1 MRRLLHECSLSSSF
15 FISSDGPER
24 CRVVDIDLGMA
35 TKSEETKVPGRIEEG
50 KVRSEQ

>member
-1 MRRLLHECSLSSSF
+1 MSFLCPLLFSLP
-15 FISSDGPER
+15 SDGPEP

-35 TKSEETKVPGRIEEG
+35 TKSEETKVPERIEEG

>member
-1 MRRLLHECSLSSSF
+1 MRFLCPLIFLPG
-15 FISSDGPER
+15 DGPER

-35 TKSEETKVPGRIEEG
+35 TKSEETKVPERIEDG